1 MEATK
6 ALIEEIRKNIPE
18 GENVVKY
25 LMWKLDL
32 SKESAYRRMKGIV
45 PFPLEE
51 IRELVLALD
60 FSIDEIMRKGTPKI
74 AESDK
79 NDKNELLLSHII
91 SYQNFVEAISRFS
104 QRSAIFSA
112 KQITLAFIIEYDALF
127 ELFFCAQMHRNQIF
141 NGFRSF
147 SKSSIPKE
155 ILTVRESILNNFP
168 SFKQREYILDRDL
181 FSNIAREIQYFR
193 RLKLI
198 SAEEVETLK
207 LELFQILEKMETE
220 METGHNE
227 KKEECLYY
235 FSWLDVDTNAICVD
249 CGDKSVTLYSCFGMP
264 VFHNNSQ
271 VRAHRQLL
279 ESQKKYTILISQSSE
294 FMRAEFIERQKGF
307 IESIDENKVFY

>member
-6 ALIEEIRKNIPE
+6 ALVEEIRKNIPD

-25 LMWKLDL
+25 LMRKLGL
-32 SKESAYRRMKGIV
+32 SKESAYRRMRGIV

-51 IRELVLALD
+51 IRELSLALN
-60 FSIDEIMRKGTPKI
+60 FSLDEIIREGTPKI
-74 AESDK
+74 AKNYKDDK
-79 NDKNELLLSHII
+79 NGLLLSHII
-91 SYQNFVEAISRFS
+91 SHQNFLDAISRFS
-104 QRSAIFSA
+104 KRSAIFSA
-112 KQITLAFIIEYDALF
+112 NRITLPFIIEYDALF
-127 ELFFCAQMHRNQIF
+127 ELFFYGLMHRNQTS

-147 SKSSIPKE
+147 SELTIPKE
-155 ILTVRESILNNFP
+155 IRIIRKSILDNYP

-181 FSNIAREIQYFR
+181 FSDIAREIQYFR

-198 SAEEVETLK
+198 SEKEVGALK
-207 LELFQILEKMETE
+207 LELLQMLEKMEME
-220 METGHNE
+220 METGRNE
-227 KKEECLYY
+227 EGEECLYY

-249 CGDKSVTLYSCFGMP
+249 CGDKSVTLYSCFGVP

-271 VRAHRQLL
+271 TDAHWQLL

-307 IESIDENKVFY
+307 IESINENKVFY